1 MTLWLGLV
9 ITLKHGSTKAMNKWT
24 CDTQNSLPYD
34 VHGPVR
40 AADPEHVSHA
50 KLRKKRRP
58 VTNAVTT
65 VTPGSRRKCS
75 KSPTAV
81 SVAGLARS
89 SRRSRSAS
97 RSAARSKS
105 RNRKISKT
113 YSGRS
118 HGERKAAGA
127 DMQHTAG
134 QHCKQSE
141 MSSIHNLAQ
150 KASLKKLS
158 KQRSDMTGY
167 FPLRRSEGHDQQ
179 EEVQTTKETGKVT

>member
-1 MTLWLGLV
+1 
-9 ITLKHGSTKAMNKWT
+9 MNQWET
-24 CDTQNSLPYD
+24 PNRLPYD

-40 AADPEHVSHA
+40 TADPQHVSGA
-50 KLRKKRRP
+50 KLRRKRRP
-58 VTNAVTT
+58 MTNAGTAVA
-65 VTPGSRRKCS
+65 PRSRRKCS

-89 SRRSRSAS
+89 SRCSRSAT

-105 RNRKISKT
+105 RNRNMSKT
-113 YSGRS
+113 YSGHS
-118 HGERKAAGA
+118 QGERKATGT

-141 MSSIHNLAQ
+141 MSSIHNLAR

-179 EEVQTTKETGKVT
+179 EEVQTTKETGKAT